1 MLVPAVAAWFVTC
14 SPRLSYFGLQV
25 ALAFYL
31 INLQEFA
38 VQTSLSIARDR
49 IVGILLGLFIMWLV
63 FDQLWG
69 APAAVEMKRTFISN
83 LRLMGQFARE
93 PGSTDVRKALAR
105 SVALREAIN
114 TNMDKVRG
122 LADGVLFEFGPS

>member
-1 MLVPAVAAWFVTC
+1 MLVTALASWFVTC

-49 IVGILLGLFIMWLV
+49 IVGILLGLFMMWLV

-69 APAAVEMKRTFISN
+69 APAALEMKRPSIAN
-83 LRLMGQFARE
+83 LRL
-93 PGSTDVRKALAR
+93 LAELA
-105 SVALREAIN
+105 SAPLSKELKVA
-114 TNMDKVRG
+114 T
-122 LADGVLFEFGPS
+122 